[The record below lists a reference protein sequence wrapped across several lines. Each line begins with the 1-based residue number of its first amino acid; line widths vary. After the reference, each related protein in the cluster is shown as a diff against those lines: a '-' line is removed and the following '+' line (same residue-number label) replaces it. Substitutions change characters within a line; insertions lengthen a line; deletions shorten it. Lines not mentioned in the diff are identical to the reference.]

1 MPKNGRIVIDATGLV
16 VAADPAFQAMMR
28 TIEDQVGINALD
40 ITAPGDRSRCTILV
54 GKVLADGLPCSTVK
68 RMIRAD
74 GTHVWVRNTLTATGA
89 ADARLI
95 EIEVAESRP
104 PAGWVE
110 PEKLLHIARMVFE
123 SRRGR
128 AATFGSDLFAD
139 HAWDLLLSA
148 YICEAE
154 GSVITIAR
162 VHGRTGMPLVVAS
175 RWMRA
180 LRGEGLLEYE
190 DGGNTALVTTPFRL
204 TSAAHQ
210 KFETYLSELH
220 LISDTTDRV
229 SLN

>member
-1 MPKNGRIVIDATGLV
+1 MPKNGRIVIDANGMV
-16 VAADPAFQAMMR
+16 VAADPGFNAMMR
-28 TIEDQVGINALD
+28 TAEDQVGINALD
-40 ITAPGDRSRCTILV
+40 ITAPGDRDRCTILV
-54 GKVLADGLPCSTVK
+54 GKVIADGLPCSTVK

-74 GTHVWVRNTLTATGA
+74 GTQLWVRNTLTAAGSA
-89 ADARLI
+89 GERLI
-95 EIEVAESRP
+95 EIDIEESCP
-104 PAGWVE
+104 PVGWVE
-110 PEKLLHIARMVFE
+110 PDKLLHIARLVFE

-128 AATFGSDLFAD
+128 AATFGTNLFAD
-139 HAWDLLLSA
+139 PAWDLLLAA

-175 RWMRA
+175 RWLRA
-180 LRGEGLLEYE
+180 LRAEGLCEYE

-210 KFETYLSELH
+210 KFETYLSELQ
-220 LISDTTDRV
+220 LNSDTADRV

>member
-16 VAADPAFQAMMR
+16 VAADPAFRTLMR
-28 TIEDQVGINALD
+28 TLEDQVGINALD
-40 ITAPGDRSRCTILV
+40 ITAPSDRDRCTILV
-54 GKVLADGLPCSTVK
+54 GKVIADGQPCSTVK

-74 GTHVWVRNTLTATGA
+74 GTHVWVHNTLTATDT

-95 EIEVAESRP
+95 EIEVAESCP

-110 PEKLLHIARMVFE
+110 PDKLLDVARLVFE

-128 AATFGSDLFAD
+128 DASFGSALFAD
-139 HAWDLLLSA
+139 PAWDLLLAA

-154 GSVITIAR
+154 GSVSTIAR
-162 VHGRTGMPLVVAS
+162 VHGRTAMPLVGAS

-180 LRGEGLLEYE
+180 LRAEGLLEYE

-210 KFETYLSELH
+210 KFEAYLSELY
-220 LISDTTDRV
+220 LISDTADRV